1 MQRVE
6 GGDLDA
12 TVKVRSRDEI
22 GSLARSFNRMTE
34 SIRRAETNFRT
45 LAEDVQDGIIVFS
58 DHAAVYANRR
68 AAAMTGYSVSE
79 LTQVG
84 FDALFRSAALPPY
97 GVQPDAPSEAL
108 AITASGG
115 NLPVELVYSRTL
127 WHGRE
132 AIAVHIRDITRRK
145 QEEETAELQQR
156 NLMRMDKL
164 TSLGVLAASLAHEIS
179 HPNQVIL
186 FNASLLSR
194 GSSQLAGIL
203 EAVSAGSEGLR
214 IAGLEAEEFRSRLP
228 EMLTAIVKASTLI
241 DGIIRKF
248 HDFSADSPN
257 RGATLFDVNAA
268 IRNAVDLVAAY
279 IRRATDRF
287 SMELQPGLPRMRGSA
302 LGLQQVF
309 INLILNSCQSLGG
322 RERAITV
329 CSRTEDS
336 GARLRV
342 IVHDEGAGMTPEI
355 LSRVREPF
363 FTTRMAAGGTGLGLY
378 VSQEIVKAHD
388 GTLELSS
395 RPGVGTEAVV
405 ILPAESAF
413 GGAEAG
419 P

>member
-1 MQRVE
+1 
-6 GGDLDA
+6 
-12 TVKVRSRDEI
+12 
-22 GSLARSFNRMTE
+22 
-34 SIRRAETNFRT
+34 
-45 LAEDVQDGIIVFS
+45 
-58 DHAAVYANRR
+58 
-68 AAAMTGYSVSE
+68 
-79 LTQVG
+79 
-84 FDALFRSAALPPY
+84 
-97 GVQPDAPSEAL
+97 
-108 AITASGG
+108 
-115 NLPVELVYSRTL
+115 
-127 WHGRE
+127 
-132 AIAVHIRDITRRK
+132 
-145 QEEETAELQQR
+145 
-156 NLMRMDKL
+156 MRMDKL

-214 IAGLEAEEFRSRLP
+214 IAGLEAGEFRSRLP
-228 EMLTAIVKASTLI
+228 EMLTAIVRGSTLI
-241 DGIIRKF
+241 DGIVRKF
-248 HDFSADSPN
+248 HDFSADSPSQ
-257 RGATLFDVNAA
+257 GAALFDVKTA
-268 IRNAVDLVAAY
+268 IRNAVDLVASY

-287 SMELQPGLPRMRGSA
+287 STELQPGLPRIRGSA

-329 CSRTEDS
+329 CSRTVDS